1 MSDLL
6 RILAPLARS
15 ADGGDPILLLN
26 GQRISG
32 YEEIQSLPPEALAG
46 TEILPEAAAIRYGY
60 PPTRRLLNFMTKAK
74 FRQID
79 ISATAGRST
88 AGGAGTAGANAG
100 MTRLADKKRLTL
112 AGEYR
117 HTDPL

>member
-79 ISATAGRST
+79 ISANAGRST
-88 AGGAGTAGANAG
+88 SCGAGTAGAGAG
-100 MTRLADKKRLTL
+100 GARRAGGGGRARAGGGRRAD
-112 AGEYR
+112 
-117 HTDPL
+117 